1 MAKAPRSRCGR
12 IAAVK
17 GTSCAGLA
25 EVNPWKGGGI
35 AFVFSDAGAYT
46 FVWRSLSGS
55 RIRLVEREGDHS
67 LVSVYEMP
75 KVGDLIAGK
84 YRLEKVAGEGGM
96 GIVYAAQHLILRQRV
111 AVKVLLPDAATSELV
126 VERFAREAQAAARIQ
141 SEHVAR
147 VMDAGSTDT
156 GAPFL
161 VMEYLEGCDLE
172 ELLSVEGPLPLTDV
186 VDYLM
191 QSLEAL
197 AHAHAVGLVHRDIKP
212 ANLFLACRPD
222 GGNVIKM
229 LDFGISKAMVSRPE
243 EKVLTGQAVLG
254 SPVYMSPEQLRNAK
268 DIDARADIWSLG
280 VVAYE
285 LLAGK
290 PPFDGDGVGE
300 IFAAILEKDP
310 QPVHTVNW
318 RLPPEIS
325 EVIAKC
331 LQRKPED
338 RWSDAAALAR
348 ALKPFGSGIW
358 NSVVE
363 RADQVLT
370 RAKLFKRPETP
381 SEARRVVDALTAVAE
396 RARTTGGGSFTQNG
410 SAVGTGTGIELLL
423 TSKQEAAPD
432 APRSEPRD
440 AHAGDTR
447 EDGVKTRA
455 RGFVWRLGAAKW
467 VAAGAAAVIVVGA
480 VAAVASARSGRA
492 AKHPPLSAAVAGVD
506 PHAAVQGSTP
516 SGVARAPGDES
527 RPDNTDPADPADP
540 SASGGSGEAPMVM
553 DLPDSPGHTGG
564 AQPSRNSKPGK
575 PQRPKFLNTRE

>member
-1 MAKAPRSRCGR
+1 
-12 IAAVK
+12 
-17 GTSCAGLA
+17 
-25 EVNPWKGGGI
+25 
-35 AFVFSDAGAYT
+35 
-46 FVWRSLSGS
+46 
-55 RIRLVEREGDHS
+55 
-67 LVSVYEMP
+67 MP

-310 QPVHTVNW
+310 QPVHMVNW

-325 EVIAKC
+325 AVINKC

-370 RAKLFKRPETP
+370 RAKLFKRLETP
-381 SEARRVVDALTAVAE
+381 SEARRVVDALNAVAE

-423 TSKQEAAPD
+423 TTKKEAVPD
-432 APRSEPRD
+432 APRSQPRD
-440 AHAGDTR
+440 AHARDSRHSRDARDTR

-467 VAAGAAAVIVVGA
+467 VAAGAAAVIVIGA
-480 VAAVASARSGRA
+480 VAAVASARSGR

-506 PHAAVQGSTP
+506 PHAAVQASTA

-527 RPDNTDPADPADP
+527 RSDNADPSDPADP
-540 SASGGSGEAPMVM
+540 SAGGGSEEAPMVM

-564 AQPSRNSKPGK
+564 TQPSRNSKPGK

>member
-1 MAKAPRSRCGR
+1 
-12 IAAVK
+12 
-17 GTSCAGLA
+17 
-25 EVNPWKGGGI
+25 
-35 AFVFSDAGAYT
+35 
-46 FVWRSLSGS
+46 
-55 RIRLVEREGDHS
+55 
-67 LVSVYEMP
+67 MP

-96 GIVYAAQHLILRQRV
+96 GIVYAAQHLVLRQRV

-147 VMDAGSTDT
+147 VMDAGSTAT

-172 ELLSVEGPLPLTDV
+172 ELLSVEGPLPLSDV

-229 LDFGISKAMVSRPE
+229 LDFGISKAMRSTPE
-243 EKVLTGQAVLG
+243 QKVLTGQAVLG

-285 LLAGK
+285 LLTGK
-290 PPFDGDGVGE
+290 PPFDGEGVGE

-310 QPVHTVNW
+310 MPVHMVNW

-325 EVIAKC
+325 AVIGKC
-331 LQRKPED
+331 LQRKPEE
-338 RWSDAAALAR
+338 RWNDAAELAR
-348 ALKPFGSGIW
+348 ALKPFGSGAW
-358 NSVVE
+358 NSVVD
-363 RADQVLT
+363 RCDQVLT
-370 RAKLFKRPETP
+370 RAKMFKRPETP
-381 SEARRVVDALTAVAE
+381 SDARRVVDALNAVAE
-396 RARTTGGGSFTQNG
+396 RARTTGGGSMTSGG
-410 SAVGTGTGIELLL
+410 SPVGTETGVAFLL
-423 TSKQEAAPD
+423 TTPASKP
-432 APRSEPRD
+432 
-440 AHAGDTR
+440 
-447 EDGVKTRA
+447 
-455 RGFVWRLGAAKW
+455 GAAGKADSPAANSAQDASVVKRRAPAKW
-467 VAAGAAAVIVVGA
+467 AAAAAATVILIGA
-480 VAAVASARSGRA
+480 VAAVASARSTRA
-492 AKHPPLSAAVAGVD
+492 ANAKAASAPIAAAVANAD
-506 PHAAVQGSTP
+506 PHGALENTAVG
-516 SGVARAPGDES
+516 APNAGAGETGEA
-527 RPDNTDPADPADP
+527 PDP
-540 SASGGSGEAPMVM
+540 SASGAPSEPGDETAPMVM

-564 AQPSRNSKPGK
+564 AQHSRNTKPGK

>member
-1 MAKAPRSRCGR
+1 
-12 IAAVK
+12 
-17 GTSCAGLA
+17 
-25 EVNPWKGGGI
+25 
-35 AFVFSDAGAYT
+35 
-46 FVWRSLSGS
+46 
-55 RIRLVEREGDHS
+55 
-67 LVSVYEMP
+67 MP
-75 KVGDLIAGK
+75 KAGDVIAGK

-96 GIVYAAQHLILRQRV
+96 GIVYAAEHLVLRQRV
-111 AVKVLLPDAATSELV
+111 AVKVLLPDAATSEMV

-186 VDYLM
+186 VDYLL

-229 LDFGISKAMVSRPE
+229 LDFGISKAMRSRPE
-243 EKVLTGQAVLG
+243 EKVLTGHAVLG

-300 IFAAILEKDP
+300 IFAAILEKEA
-310 QPVHTVNW
+310 QPLHMMNW
-318 RLPPEIS
+318 RLPPELS
-325 EVIAKC
+325 TVIGKC

-338 RWSDAAALAR
+338 RWTDAAQLAK
-348 ALKPFGSGIW
+348 ALKPFGSGAW
-358 NSVVE
+358 TSLVE

-370 RAKLFKRPETP
+370 RAKTLKRPETP
-381 SEARRVVDALTAVAE
+381 SEARRVLDALNAVAE
-396 RARTTGGGSFTQNG
+396 RARTTGGGSHTIGGTNDVRP
-410 SAVGTGTGIELLL
+410 SAPHLSAPMKAANDPADGQPAASGRDLL
-423 TSKQEAAPD
+423 
-432 APRSEPRD
+432 R
-440 AHAGDTR
+440 DTR
-447 EDGVKTRA
+447 QDGVKTRA
-455 RGFVWRLGAAKW
+455 RGFVTRMPAARWIGLSAAAVVVVGGALAFAAVRSGQARAEKRAPLAA
-467 VAAGAAAVIVVGA
+467 VGATDPHAVAAQAAAARADETATEGTDPAAAGAA
-480 VAAVASARSGRA
+480 
-492 AKHPPLSAAVAGVD
+492 D
-506 PHAAVQGSTP
+506 
-516 SGVARAPGDES
+516 DE
-527 RPDNTDPADPADP
+527 
-540 SASGGSGEAPMVM
+540 GAPMVM
-553 DLPDSPGHTGG
+553 DLPDTPGHTSG
-564 AQPSRNSKPGK
+564 APRSRTAKPGK
-575 PQRPKFLNTRE
+575 PQRPKFLNSRE

>member
-1 MAKAPRSRCGR
+1 MK
-12 IAAVK
+12 
-17 GTSCAGLA
+17 
-25 EVNPWKGGGI
+25 
-35 AFVFSDAGAYT
+35 
-46 FVWRSLSGS
+46 
-55 RIRLVEREGDHS
+55 REGDRWS
-67 LVSVYEMP
+67 VSVYEMP

-96 GIVYAAQHLILRQRV
+96 GVVYAAQHLILRQRV

-147 VMDAGSTDT
+147 VMDAGSTAT

-310 QPVHTVNW
+310 QPVHMVNW

-381 SEARRVVDALTAVAE
+381 SDARRVVDALDAVAE

-423 TSKQEAAPD
+423 TGKSEAAPE
-432 APRSEPRD
+432 ALRD
-440 AHAGDTR
+440 AQPRELQARDDRRDTR

-467 VAAGAAAVIVVGA
+467 VAAAAAAVIVIGA

-492 AKHPPLSAAVAGVD
+492 AKHPPLGAAVAAVD

-527 RPDNTDPADPADP
+527 AADP
-540 SASGGSGEAPMVM
+540 SDPSDPTAGPGGDEAPMVM
-553 DLPDSPGHTGG
+553 DLPDSPGQTAS
-564 AQPSRNSKPGK
+564 AQRSRNSKPGK

>member
-1 MAKAPRSRCGR
+1 
-12 IAAVK
+12 
-17 GTSCAGLA
+17 
-25 EVNPWKGGGI
+25 
-35 AFVFSDAGAYT
+35 
-46 FVWRSLSGS
+46 
-55 RIRLVEREGDHS
+55 
-67 LVSVYEMP
+67 MP

-147 VMDAGSTDT
+147 VMDAGSTAT

-172 ELLSVEGPLPLTDV
+172 ELLSVEGPLPLSDV

-310 QPVHTVNW
+310 LPVHTVNW

-325 EVIAKC
+325 AVIAKC

-338 RWSDAAALAR
+338 RWTDAAALAR

-381 SEARRVVDALTAVAE
+381 SEARRVVDALNAVAE

-423 TSKQEAAPD
+423 TTKKEAVPD
-432 APRSEPRD
+432 VPRSERLD
-440 AHAGDTR
+440 AHAQARDDRRDTR

-480 VAAVASARSGRA
+480 VAAVASARS
-492 AKHPPLSAAVAGVD
+492 KHAPLGAAVTGAD

-527 RPDNTDPADPADP
+527 RSDNGDPADPADPADP
-540 SASGGSGEAPMVM
+540 SASGGDEAPMVM

-564 AQPSRNSKPGK
+564 AQHSRNSKPGK

>member
-1 MAKAPRSRCGR
+1 MPR
-12 IAAVK
+12 
-17 GTSCAGLA
+17 
-25 EVNPWKGGGI
+25 
-35 AFVFSDAGAYT
+35 
-46 FVWRSLSGS
+46 
-55 RIRLVEREGDHS
+55 
-67 LVSVYEMP
+67 
-75 KVGDLIAGK
+75 VGDVIAGK

-96 GIVYAAQHLILRQRV
+96 GIVYAAEHLVLRQRV
-111 AVKVLLPDAATSELV
+111 AVKVLLPDAATSEMV

-147 VMDAGSTDT
+147 VMDAGSTAT

-172 ELLSVEGPLPLTDV
+172 ELLQVEGPLPLTDV

-222 GGNVIKM
+222 GANVIKM
-229 LDFGISKAMVSRPE
+229 LDFGISKAMRSTPE
-243 EKVLTGQAVLG
+243 QKVLTGQAVLG

-310 QPVHTVNW
+310 EPVHVVNW

-325 EVIAKC
+325 TVIAKC
-331 LQRKPED
+331 LERKPED
-338 RWSDAAALAR
+338 RWADAAVLAR
-348 ALKPFGSGIW
+348 ALKPFGSGTFS
-358 NSVVE
+358 SVVE
-363 RADQVLT
+363 RSELVLA
-370 RAKLFKRPETP
+370 RAKLLKRPETP
-381 SEARRVVDALTAVAE
+381 SEARRVVAALDEVAE
-396 RARTTGGGSFTQNG
+396 RARTTFGGKAPAPTETSVAIALVSRKVDA
-410 SAVGTGTGIELLL
+410 SAQANL
-423 TSKQEAAPD
+423 
-432 APRSEPRD
+432 R
-440 AHAGDTR
+440 DTR

-455 RGFVWRLGAAKW
+455 RGF
-467 VAAGAAAVIVVGA
+467 IVRTPMARWIGVA
-480 VAAVASARSGRA
+480 VAAVVVVGAALAVAAVRSGRA
-492 AKHPPLSAAVAGVD
+492 TGSRTPLTLAVSAVD
-506 PHAAVQGSTP
+506 PHSPGGAA
-516 SGVARAPGDES
+516 A
-527 RPDNTDPADPADP
+527 
-540 SASGGSGEAPMVM
+540 GGSEDGNDTTDSTGGTDDDGAPMVM
-553 DLPDSPGHTGG
+553 DLPDSPGHTGS
-564 AQPSRNSKPGK
+564 AQRSRNAKPGK

>member
-1 MAKAPRSRCGR
+1 
-12 IAAVK
+12 VK
-17 GTSCAGLA
+17 
-25 EVNPWKGGGI
+25 
-35 AFVFSDAGAYT
+35 
-46 FVWRSLSGS
+46 
-55 RIRLVEREGDHS
+55 REGDHS

-172 ELLSVEGPLPLTDV
+172 ELLSVEGPLPLSDV

-338 RWSDAAALAR
+338 RWTDAAALAR

-381 SEARRVVDALTAVAE
+381 SEARRVVDALNAVAE

-432 APRSEPRD
+432 APRSEPR
-440 AHAGDTR
+440 AHAGDGRDARDTR

-467 VAAGAAAVIVVGA
+467 VAAAAAAVIVIGA

-492 AKHPPLSAAVAGVD
+492 AKHAPLSAVVAGAD
-506 PHAAVQGSTP
+506 PHAAVQGSTA
-516 SGVARAPGDES
+516 SGAASAPGDES
-527 RPDNTDPADPADP
+527 RADPADPADP
-540 SASGGSGEAPMVM
+540 AASGGSEEAPMVM

-564 AQPSRNSKPGK
+564 AQHSRNSKPGK

>member
-1 MAKAPRSRCGR
+1 MPR
-12 IAAVK
+12 
-17 GTSCAGLA
+17 
-25 EVNPWKGGGI
+25 
-35 AFVFSDAGAYT
+35 
-46 FVWRSLSGS
+46 
-55 RIRLVEREGDHS
+55 
-67 LVSVYEMP
+67 
-75 KVGDLIAGK
+75 VGDVIAGK

-96 GIVYAAQHLILRQRV
+96 GIVYAAEHLVLRQRV
-111 AVKVLLPDAATSELV
+111 AVKVLLPDAATSEMV

-147 VMDAGSTDT
+147 VMDAGSTAT

-172 ELLSVEGPLPLTDV
+172 ELLSVEGPLPLADV

-229 LDFGISKAMVSRPE
+229 LDFGISKATRSTPE
-243 EKVLTGQAVLG
+243 QKVLTGQAVLG

-310 QPVHTVNW
+310 APVHTVNW

-325 EVIAKC
+325 AVIAKC

-338 RWSDAAALAR
+338 RWPDAAVLAR
-348 ALKPFGSGIW
+348 ALKPFGSGAFA
-358 NSVVE
+358 SVVE
-363 RADQVLT
+363 RSELVLS
-370 RAKLFKRPETP
+370 RAKLLKRLETP
-381 SEARRVVDALTAVAE
+381 SEARRVVAALDAVAE
-396 RARTTGGGSFTQNG
+396 RARTTAGGAVASETSVSLPLVTQ
-410 SAVGTGTGIELLL
+410 
-423 TSKQEAAPD
+423 KPD
-432 APRSEPRD
+432 LR
-440 AHAGDTR
+440 DTR

-455 RGFVWRLGAAKW
+455 RGLMQRSPMARWIGV
-467 VAAGAAAVIVVGA
+467 GAAAAIVVGA
-480 VAAVASARSGRA
+480 VAAVAAVRSGKVAVPSRA
-492 AKHPPLSAAVAGVD
+492 PLSAAEGRVAAADARGSRDGAGAPNRPDDGSESTD
-506 PHAAVQGSTP
+506 PTAGT
-516 SGVARAPGDES
+516 GDE
-527 RPDNTDPADPADP
+527 D
-540 SASGGSGEAPMVM
+540 APMVM
-553 DLPDSPGHTGG
+553 DLPESRGQTG
-564 AQPSRNSKPGK
+564 APRTRNAKPGK